1 MDRSYL
7 FAPGHNHKL
16 LAKVFDAGAD
26 AVMLDLEDAVPPD
39 AKAAARQLVARALI
53 EHPAWVRVN
62 AAHTTWCE
70 ADLEGVGQV
79 AFGIRIPKT
88 ESAED
93 VEWVIDRIPT
103 GTPLI
108 CAIESARGVL
118 AAPAIAAV
126 PGVRHLAMGGVDLQ
140 RDLNTGNSN
149 LQTLYVRSHLVLASR
164 AAGIAPPID
173 SVYPHLKDPT
183 GLREQAHFAR
193 SLGFYGK
200 SAIHPRQLDVLH
212 DVFSPSEDEL
222 SWAREVLAVSDDA
235 AGEALCLPSGE
246 FVDPPVVERARRL
259 LELATETS
267 STPQPQFPNQSM
279 LSGRVSSAGPLH

>member
-7 FAPGHNHKL
+7 FAPGHNAKL
-16 LAKVFDAGAD
+16 LAKVFGAGAD

-39 AKAAARQLVARALI
+39 AKAAARRLVAQALI
-53 EHPAWVRVN
+53 DHPAWVRVN
-62 AAHTTWCE
+62 AARTDWCE
-70 ADLEGVGQV
+70 ADLEAVGEL

-93 VEWVIDRIPT
+93 VEWVIDRIPA

-118 AAPAIAAV
+118 AAQAIAAV

-140 RDLNTGNSN
+140 RDLNAGNGN

-164 AAGIAPPID
+164 AAGIGPPID
-173 SVYPHLKDPT
+173 SVYPRLDDPA
-183 GLREQAHFAR
+183 GLREQAQFAR
-193 SLGFYGK
+193 SLGFFGK

-212 DVFSPSEDEL
+212 DVFSPSDDEL
-222 SWAREVLAVSDDA
+222 SWAREVLAASDA
-235 AGEALCLPSGE
+235 AGGEALCLPSGE
-246 FVDPPVVERARRL
+246 FVDLPVVERARRL
-259 LELATETS
+259 LELATA
-267 STPQPQFPNQSM
+267 TPSNAAP
-279 LSGRVSSAGPLH
+279 VA

>member
-1 MDRSYL
+1 M
-7 FAPGHNHKL
+7 FG
-16 LAKVFDAGAD
+16 AGAD

-39 AKAAARQLVARALI
+39 AKAAARRLVAQALI
-53 EHPAWVRVN
+53 DHPAWVRVN
-62 AAHTTWCE
+62 AARTNWCE
-70 ADLEGVGQV
+70 ADLEAVAQL

-88 ESAED
+88 ESADD
-93 VEWVIDRIPT
+93 VEWVIDRIPA

-140 RDLNTGNSN
+140 RDLNAGNGN

-173 SVYPHLKDPT
+173 SVYPHLNDPT
-183 GLREQAHFAR
+183 GLREQAQFAR
-193 SLGFYGK
+193 SLGFFGK

-212 DVFSPSEDEL
+212 DVFSPSGDEL
-222 SWAREVLAVSDDA
+222 SWAREVLAAFDA
-235 AGEALCLPSGE
+235 AGGEALCLPSGE
-246 FVDPPVVERARRL
+246 FVDLPVVERARRL
-259 LELATETS
+259 LELAAA
-267 STPQPQFPNQSM
+267 TPSNTVP
-279 LSGRVSSAGPLH
+279 VA

>member
-7 FAPGHNHKL
+7 FAPGHNQKL
-16 LAKVFDAGAD
+16 LAKVFGASAD

-39 AKAAARQLVARALI
+39 AKSAARRLVAEALI
-53 EHPAWVRVN
+53 EHRAWVRVN
-62 AAHTTWCE
+62 TARTIWCE
-70 ADLEGVGQV
+70 ADLEAVGNL

-93 VEWVIDRIPT
+93 VEWVIERLPA

-140 RDLNTGNSN
+140 RDLHAGNGN

-164 AAGIAPPID
+164 AAGIGPPID
-173 SVYPHLKDPT
+173 SVYPHLNDPT
-183 GLREQAHFAR
+183 GLREQAQFAR
-193 SLGFYGK
+193 SLGFFGK
-200 SAIHPRQLDVLH
+200 SAIHP
-212 DVFSPSEDEL
+212 
-222 SWAREVLAVSDDA
+222 
-235 AGEALCLPSGE
+235 
-246 FVDPPVVERARRL
+246 PPARRP
-259 LELATETS
+259 ARRV
-267 STPQPQFPNQSM
+267 QPLRRRAQLGTGGSRGIRCRRRRSP
-279 LSGRVSSAGPLH
+279 VPA